1 MPRYKKVAAKHKVTK
16 YYISAKTIEDM
27 KINFVILLVCA
38 TAFFLPDA
46 FAEIKVET
54 VVDGLKIPWELVFAP
69 DDSIYFTERDG
80 NLWQIE
86 SDGTL
91 RLIAEFPA
99 SNTYEGG
106 LLGLALDPHFEKN
119 NFLYLYQT
127 YVELPSHQNKVVRF
141 TVSNDNL
148 KDEFVLIDNIPG
160 ALWHD
165 GGRIHFGPD
174 GMLYIS
180 TGDAI
185 NPSLSQDIKSLAGK
199 ILRINSD
206 GTIPDENPFENSPV
220 FSYGHRNSQG
230 FDWNSENIMVASEH
244 GPSGEKGRAHDEI
257 NIIKPGQNYGW
268 PEIVGDSDDLRFIN
282 PALHSGD
289 VTWAP
294 SGVMYYDSEKIPEW
308 KDKFFVATLRGAHVM
323 MLNIEGEQVISA
335 EKIFGDEYGRIRQ
348 LVQSPDGDIF
358 MLTSNGEN
366 DKILQITDLQT
377 TPLTVGTKQTEPFTT
392 DLWVYAVTVG
402 IIVSVGIIAYKK
414 LRK

>member
-1 MPRYKKVAAKHKVTK
+1 MC
-16 YYISAKTIEDM
+16 I
-27 KINFVILLVCA
+27 
-38 TAFFLPDA
+38 
-46 FAEIKVET
+46 
-54 VVDGLKIPWELVFAP
+54 
-69 DDSIYFTERDG
+69 RD
-80 NLWQIE
+80 
-86 SDGTL
+86 
-91 RLIAEFPA
+91 R
-99 SNTYEGG
+99 
-106 LLGLALDPHFEKN
+106 
-119 NFLYLYQT
+119 
-127 YVELPSHQNKVVRF
+127 
-141 TVSNDNL
+141 
-148 KDEFVLIDNIPG
+148 
-160 ALWHD
+160 
-165 GGRIHFGPD
+165 
-174 GMLYIS
+174 
-180 TGDAI
+180 
-185 NPSLSQDIKSLAGK
+185 
-199 ILRINSD
+199 
-206 GTIPDENPFENSPV
+206 
-220 FSYGHRNSQG
+220 
-230 FDWNSENIMVASEH
+230 
-244 GPSGEKGRAHDEI
+244 
-257 NIIKPGQNYGW
+257 NYGW
-268 PEIVGDSDDLRFIN
+268 PEIVGDSEDLRFIN

>member
-1 MPRYKKVAAKHKVTK
+1 
-16 YYISAKTIEDM
+16 
-27 KINFVILLVCA
+27 
-38 TAFFLPDA
+38 
-46 FAEIKVET
+46 
-54 VVDGLKIPWELVFAP
+54 
-69 DDSIYFTERDG
+69 
-80 NLWQIE
+80 
-86 SDGTL
+86 
-91 RLIAEFPA
+91 
-99 SNTYEGG
+99 
-106 LLGLALDPHFEKN
+106 
-119 NFLYLYQT
+119 
-127 YVELPSHQNKVVRF
+127 
-141 TVSNDNL
+141 
-148 KDEFVLIDNIPG
+148 
-160 ALWHD
+160 
-165 GGRIHFGPD
+165 
-174 GMLYIS
+174 MLYIS

-268 PEIVGDSDDLRFIN
+268 PEIVGDSEDLRYVN